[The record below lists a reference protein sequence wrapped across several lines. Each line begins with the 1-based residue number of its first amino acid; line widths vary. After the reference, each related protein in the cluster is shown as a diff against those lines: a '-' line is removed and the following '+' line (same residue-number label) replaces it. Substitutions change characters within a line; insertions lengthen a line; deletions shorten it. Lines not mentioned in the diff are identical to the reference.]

1 MVLNEL
7 PAVNLFIQGGA
18 ISAMLSSFAKAEP
31 TIPAEQHYDA
41 RIHPPTHA
49 HAHTHKHKQAHTET
63 HTRKNTDIPTQ
74 TNIPPIHTHTHT
86 HTHRRKCCGIR
97 KQT

>member
-41 RIHPPTHA
+41 RIHPPTHT
-49 HAHTHKHKQAHTET
+49 HAHTHKHTPTPIQPCTYTHNILWAGQLFQKQF
-63 HTRKNTDIPTQ
+63 P
-74 TNIPPIHTHTHT
+74 
-86 HTHRRKCCGIR
+86 
-97 KQT
+97 